1 MSYQRTIAGHA
12 VYPIGLGCMNLS
24 HAYGS
29 PLSATDGEA
38 VLQRALE
45 LGVTLFD
52 TATLYGFGSNEELVG
67 KALKAHRADIF
78 LSSKCGMGGVDGKRV
93 IDGRPET
100 LKAQCEASLQRLQT
114 DVIDLYYLH
123 RWDKSVPIE
132 DSVGA
137 LSELVAAGKIRYVGL
152 SEVSAATIHRAHQ
165 VHPIHAIQN
174 EYSLWTRNPEYG
186 ALKAAKEIGASFVAF
201 SPLGRGFLC
210 NKLPHNLTEFAAN
223 DIRLGMPR
231 FQNEN
236 YAQNL
241 RLLPR
246 FVQIAEQAGC
256 TPAQFA
262 LAWLLAQSPEII
274 PIPGT
279 RSLLHL
285 EENVAAACLEI
296 DAELLESASLL
307 INESTIMGHRY
318 SEASRLEIDTEEV
331 VS

>member
-1 MSYQRTIAGHA
+1 M
-12 VYPIGLGCMNLS
+12 
-24 HAYGS
+24 
-29 PLSATDGEA
+29 
-38 VLQRALE
+38 
-45 LGVTLFD
+45 
-52 TATLYGFGSNEELVG
+52 
-67 KALKAHRADIF
+67 
-78 LSSKCGMGGVDGKRV
+78 
-93 IDGRPET
+93 
-100 LKAQCEASLQRLQT
+100 
-114 DVIDLYYLH
+114 
-123 RWDKSVPIE
+123 
-132 DSVGA
+132 
-137 LSELVAAGKIRYVGL
+137 
-152 SEVSAATIHRAHQ
+152 
-165 VHPIHAIQN
+165 
-174 EYSLWTRNPEYG
+174 
-186 ALKAAKEIGASFVAF
+186 AF

-285 EENVAAACLEI
+285 EENVAAARLEI

-307 INESTIMGHRY
+307 INESTIMEHRY